1 MITRPALSRRAFLH
15 GSGVSLALPFLEAM
29 MPRLSSAAAAT
40 PPKRMVFACA
50 SLGIYG
56 PSFFPKETGRGYTLT
71 PYLETLKDHR
81 EDFTVLSGVCHPD
94 QAGADGHTSEQT
106 WLTSARGPGLGG
118 FRNTVSVDQLVAE
131 KIGYETRYPSLVL
144 STAGQGSQSYTRSG
158 VMVPSSSK
166 PSQVFAKLFLDGTP
180 AEISNQMRKLKEGR
194 SIMDTVMAEAKRFE
208 NRVGAA
214 DKEKLDEYYT
224 SVREMEE
231 RMLKSEA
238 WVQKPKPKV
247 DAKPPTDVENEA
259 DLIARMRLLFDLIP
273 LALQTD
279 STRAITVLIQGRG
292 DVPLIKGVTM
302 AHHNLSHHGQDP
314 EKIAQLERIEH
325 AEFEAFNGLL
335 TSLKAKKEANGSL
348 LDNTMILLGSNLGN
362 ANSHDWHNLPLLF
375 AGGGFKHGQHLAFDA
390 KNNQPMCNLFVQ
402 MLQRMGIEADAFGS
416 SSGTSLPGLV
426 A

>member
-158 VMVPSSSK
+158 VMVPSNSK

-194 SIMDTVMAEAKRFE
+194 SIMDTVMVEAKRFE

-247 DAKPPTDVENEA
+247 DAKPPVDVENEA

-426 A
+426 

>member
-1 MITRPALSRRAFLH
+1 MITRPAISRRAFLH

-29 MPRLSSAAAAT
+29 MPRNASAAAAV

-56 PSFFPKETGRGYTLT
+56 PSLFPKETGRGYVAT
-71 PYLETLKDHR
+71 PYLEALKDHR
-81 EDFTVLSGVCHPD
+81 EDFTVLSGVSHPD
-94 QAGADGHTSEQT
+94 QAGADGHTSEMT

-118 FRNTVSVDQLVAE
+118 FRNSISVDQYVAE
-131 KIGYETRYPSLVL
+131 KMGFETRFPSLVL
-144 STAGQGSQSYTRSG
+144 STAGQSSQSYTRSG
-158 VMVPSSSK
+158 VMVQAQSK

-180 AEISNQMRKLKEGR
+180 GEVYDQMRKLKEGR
-194 SIMDTVMAEAKRFE
+194 SIMDTVQEAAKRFE
-208 NRVGAA
+208 RRVGAA

-231 RMLKSEA
+231 RMLKAEA

-247 DAKPPTDVENEA
+247 DAKPPTDVTNEA

-292 DVPLIKGVTM
+292 DVPPVPGVTID
-302 AHHNLSHHGQDP
+302 HHNLSHHGQDP
-314 EKIAQLERIEH
+314 MKIEQLQRIERE
-325 AEFEAFNGLL
+325 EFSAYNDLL
-335 TSLKAKKEANGSL
+335 TSLKSKKEGSGTL
-348 LDNTMILLGSNLGN
+348 LDNTMVMFGSNLGN
-362 ANSHDWHNLPLLF
+362 ANNHDWHNLPLLL

-390 KNNQPMCNLFVQ
+390 KNNMPMCNLFVT
-402 MLQRMGIEADAFGS
+402 MLQRMGLEADKFGS
-416 SSGTSLPGLV
+416 STGVMSLGT
-426 A
+426 

>member
-1 MITRPALSRRAFLH
+1 MITRPAISRRAFLH

-56 PSFFPKETGRGYTLT
+56 PSLFPKETGRGYALT
-71 PYLETLKDHR
+71 PYLEALKDHR
-81 EDFTVLSGVCHPD
+81 DDFTVLSGVSHPD
-94 QAGADGHTSEQT
+94 QAGADGHTSEMT

-118 FRNTVSVDQLVAE
+118 FRNTVSVDQFVAE

-144 STAGQGSQSYTRSG
+144 SSAGQSSQSYTRSG
-158 VMVPSSSK
+158 VMVQAQSK

-180 AEISNQMRKLKEGR
+180 GEIHNQMRKLKEGR
-194 SIMDTVMAEAKRFE
+194 SIMDTVQAEAKRFE
-208 NRVGAA
+208 RRVGAA

-247 DAKPPTDVENEA
+247 EAKQPTDVENEA
-259 DLIARMRLLFDLIP
+259 DLIARMKLLFNLIP

-279 STRAITVLIQGRG
+279 STRAITVLVQGRG
-292 DVPLIKGVTM
+292 DVPLINGVTM

-314 EKIAQLERIEH
+314 MKIEQLQRIER
-325 AEFEAFNGLL
+325 AEFEALNGLF
-335 TSLKAKKEANGSL
+335 TSLKAKKESNGTL
-348 LDNTMILLGSNLGN
+348 LDNTMVLFGSNLGN
-362 ANSHDWHNLPLLF
+362 ANSHDWHNLPLVF

-402 MLQRMGIEADAFGS
+402 MLQRMGIEADEFGS
-416 SSGTSLPGLV
+416 SSGTGLPGLV
-426 A
+426 V